1 LSGCDLPS
9 DKTALTGLG
18 AVNAMAFSAP
28 WEAQAFAMAVLLH
41 ERGLFTW
48 GEWADVLSAEIRR
61 AQRLG
66 DCDNGRTYYN
76 HWLNALER
84 LVVAKGVASAG
95 LLGILKDRWDEA
107 ARSTAHGEP
116 VLLQAPPT
124 LAQ

>member
-1 LSGCDLPS
+1 MIGCELPS
-9 DKTALTGLG
+9 DMPALTGLG
-18 AVNAMAFSAP
+18 DVNATAFSAP

-41 ERGLFTW
+41 EKGLFTW
-48 GEWADVLSAEIRR
+48 AEWADVLSAEIRQ

-66 DCDNGRTYYN
+66 DSDNGRTYYT

-95 LLGILKDRWDEA
+95 LLGILKDRWDDA
-107 ARSTAHGEP
+107 AHSTAHGEP